1 MDFPNLAYIYAKLPK
16 RGQIVKKVCFTVSR
30 VFAFWSSSSSSC
42 FCLVTLFEK
51 FSKESHFVT
60 LPLGYHMNFRAK
72 NVHYVEDS
80 SAIEAIFWIAN

>member
-42 FCLVTLFEK
+42 FCLVTLFEN
-51 FSKESHFVT
+51 SKKSHFVT
-60 LPLGYHMNFRAK
+60 LPLGYNMNFRAK
-72 NVHYVEDS
+72 NIQYVEVS
-80 SAIEAIFWIAN
+80 SAIEAIFWIEK